1 MRKTTE
7 WVRRPPNPR
16 RKNRDCA
23 PDVDVI
29 VGLGNPGLRYRRHR
43 HNIGYDVIDALADRH
58 GILLRNREF
67 DAVCGT
73 GRIGT
78 RTILLAKPQT
88 FMNNSG
94 EAVAPLVRRYLRGD
108 ALLVVVHDEID
119 LTLGK
124 LRLKEQG
131 GDAGH
136 RGIRSI
142 TRWLQSD
149 QYLRLRLGVGRPPHR
164 DDVIDYVLSPFSA
177 EETDARRAMIDEAV
191 ERLED
196 LLNRAEAPMG
206 GNTTTT

>member
-1 MRKTTE
+1 M
-7 WVRRPPNPR
+7 RRPARPR
-16 RKNRDCA
+16 RKSRGCA
-23 PDVDVI
+23 PDVDLI

-43 HNIGYDVIDALADRH
+43 HNIGYDVIDAFADRH
-58 GILLRNREF
+58 GILVRNREF
-67 DAVCGT
+67 DAICGA
-73 GRIGT
+73 GRIGS
-78 RTILLAKPQT
+78 RAILLAKPQT

-94 EAVAPLVRRYLRGD
+94 EAVAPLARRYLRGH
-108 ALLVVVHDEID
+108 ALLIVVHDEID
-119 LTLGK
+119 LALGK
-124 LRLKEQG
+124 MRLKEQG

-142 TRWLQSD
+142 TRCLQSD
-149 QYLRLRLGVGRPPHR
+149 QYLRLRLGVGRPPNR

-206 GNTTTT
+206 GNTTTM

>member
-1 MRKTTE
+1 MTTKRM
-7 WVRRPPNPR
+7 RRPPRPG
-16 RKNRDCA
+16 RKKRRDCP

-29 VGLGNPGLRYRRHR
+29 VGLGNPGLRYRYHR

-58 GILLRNREF
+58 GMLLRGREF
-67 DAVCGT
+67 DSVCGA
-73 GRIGT
+73 GRIGS
-78 RTILLAKPQT
+78 RAVMLAKPQT

-94 EAVAPLVRRYLRGD
+94 EAVAPLVRRYLRGR
-108 ALLVVVHDEID
+108 ALLVVVHDDID
-119 LTLGK
+119 LALGK

-142 TRWLQSD
+142 TQYLQND

-164 DDVIDYVLSPFSA
+164 DGVIDYVLSPFSA
-177 EETDARRAMIDEAV
+177 EETDARRAMIDDAV

-206 GNTTTT
+206 GNITTT

>member
-1 MRKTTE
+1 M
-7 WVRRPPNPR
+7 
-16 RKNRDCA
+16 
-23 PDVDVI
+23 DVL

-58 GILLRNREF
+58 GILMRDREF
-67 DAVCGT
+67 DAVCGA

-78 RTILLAKPQT
+78 RAVLLAKPQT

-94 EAVAPLVRRYLRGD
+94 EAVAPLVRRHLRGD
-108 ALLVVVHDEID
+108 ALLVVVHDDID
-119 LTLGK
+119 LALGK
-124 LRLKEQG
+124 MRLKEQG

-142 TRWLQSD
+142 TQRLQSD

-164 DDVIDYVLSPFSA
+164 EDVIDYVLSPFSA
-177 EETDARRAMIDEAV
+177 EEADARLAMIEEAI
-191 ERLED
+191 ERLEG

-206 GNTTTT
+206 GNITTT

>member
-1 MRKTTE
+1 M
-7 WVRRPPNPR
+7 
-16 RKNRDCA
+16 DI
-23 PDVDVI
+23 I

-43 HNIGYDVIDALADRH
+43 HNIGYDVVDALADRH
-58 GILLRNREF
+58 HIPMQGREF
-67 DAVCGT
+67 DAVCGS
-73 GRIGT
+73 GRIGA
-78 RTILLAKPQT
+78 RRVLLAKPQT

-108 ALLVVVHDEID
+108 ALLVVVHDDID
-119 LTLGK
+119 LALGK

-142 TRWLQSD
+142 TQRLQSD

-164 DDVIDYVLSPFSA
+164 EDVIDYVLSPFTT
-177 EETDARRAMIDEAV
+177 EEADARRAMIDDAA

-196 LLNRAEAPMG
+196 LLKRMETPTG
-206 GNTTTT
+206 GSIATT